1 MSYDT
6 FSFFDLYYKYGG
18 AKSHNAE
25 LKLKRPNQLQEV
37 LDIARQLLKDIR
49 SALGDNKP
57 VEIKENRA
65 KLEQLKTVLE
75 MYIYYSRIYC
85 S

>member
-1 MSYDT
+1 MLISAFARLLIIPYPY
-6 FSFFDLYYKYGG
+6 FRFFDLYFKYDG

-37 LDIARQLLKDIR
+37 LDIARQLLKDIQH
-49 SALGDNKP
+49 AGIDKP
-57 VEIKENRA
+57 CEVKENRA

-75 MYIYYSRIYC
+75 M
-85 S
+85 